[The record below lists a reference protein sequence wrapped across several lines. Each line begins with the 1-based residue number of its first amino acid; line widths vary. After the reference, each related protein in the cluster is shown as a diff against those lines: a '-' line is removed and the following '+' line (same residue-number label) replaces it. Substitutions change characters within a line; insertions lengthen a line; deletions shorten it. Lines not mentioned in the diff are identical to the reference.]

1 MIPLSYRVSTAVV
14 RSCMSCNNAVRQF
27 NGELVKTIFRD
38 FGCWRGF
45 LVTNTFNDKDVQK
58 IMISEQQFEHGDT
71 TSSAVAAKKSQ

>member
-1 MIPLSYRVSTAVV
+1 
-14 RSCMSCNNAVRQF
+14 MSCNNAVRQF

-38 FGCWRGF
+38 FGFWRGF

-58 IMISEQQFEHGDT
+58 IVISEQQFQHGD